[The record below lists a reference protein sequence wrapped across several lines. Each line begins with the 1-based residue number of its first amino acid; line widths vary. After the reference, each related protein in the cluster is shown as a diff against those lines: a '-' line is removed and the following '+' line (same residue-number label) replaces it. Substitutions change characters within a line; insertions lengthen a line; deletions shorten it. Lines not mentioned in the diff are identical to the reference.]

1 MEITPDQKNQQVLEN
16 EKGVLN
22 DAEKSINDIA
32 MQLSAESASTNNV
45 PYETLISQ
53 WLEQVVLMEKTK
65 AQMDTRDIM
74 REKIDRDFL
83 YFSPIGAT
91 LGRKERHIGFVESNY
106 MSTMGALNAAILR
119 QKNLE
124 MTSASLKIMNP
135 PLFPLTSSPTNAR
148 MIILSS
154 ILGTLLFIIGYFLII
169 EILDRTLRDKIR
181 TQRITGSTVIGA
193 YPKDSALR
201 YRRYNKAIDEMAIK
215 QLSTSLLPHLSVSK
229 QRIINLLSTEEKDGK
244 THIALAL
251 EQYWTSIGLDVR
263 RITYDEDFLSEDS
276 LYVQANNIKD
286 LCPDLGKDEILL
298 IEYPVLKSNPI
309 PPTLLNEASVNLMIV
324 RANRTWKDIDQLMYK
339 RLLQAKNEQIP
350 LFFYLTQAGRNTVE
364 EFTGQLPPYTR
375 FKNMEYRLFQF
386 CLLYTSDAADE

>member
-124 MTSASLKIMNP
+124 MTSASLK
-135 PLFPLTSSPTNAR
+135 S
-148 MIILSS
+148 
-154 ILGTLLFIIGYFLII
+154 
-169 EILDRTLRDKIR
+169 
-181 TQRITGSTVIGA
+181 
-193 YPKDSALR
+193 
-201 YRRYNKAIDEMAIK
+201 
-215 QLSTSLLPHLSVSK
+215 
-229 QRIINLLSTEEKDGK
+229 
-244 THIALAL
+244 
-251 EQYWTSIGLDVR
+251 
-263 RITYDEDFLSEDS
+263 
-276 LYVQANNIKD
+276 
-286 LCPDLGKDEILL
+286 
-298 IEYPVLKSNPI
+298 
-309 PPTLLNEASVNLMIV
+309 
-324 RANRTWKDIDQLMYK
+324 
-339 RLLQAKNEQIP
+339 
-350 LFFYLTQAGRNTVE
+350 
-364 EFTGQLPPYTR
+364 
-375 FKNMEYRLFQF
+375 
-386 CLLYTSDAADE
+386 

>member
-375 FKNMEYRLFQF
+375 FKNMEYRLFQ
-386 CLLYTSDAADE
+386 LGLTVVEYNKK

>member
-375 FKNMEYRLFQF
+375 FKNMEYRLLQ
-386 CLLYTSDAADE
+386 LGLTAVEYNKK

>member
-32 MQLSAESASTNNV
+32 MQLSAESASINNV

-124 MTSASLKIMNP
+124 MTSASL
-135 PLFPLTSSPTNAR
+135 
-148 MIILSS
+148 
-154 ILGTLLFIIGYFLII
+154 LL
-169 EILDRTLRDKIR
+169 
-181 TQRITGSTVIGA
+181 
-193 YPKDSALR
+193 
-201 YRRYNKAIDEMAIK
+201 
-215 QLSTSLLPHLSVSK
+215 LLPPMH
-229 QRIINLLSTEEKDGK
+229 G
-244 THIALAL
+244 
-251 EQYWTSIGLDVR
+251 
-263 RITYDEDFLSEDS
+263 
-276 LYVQANNIKD
+276 
-286 LCPDLGKDEILL
+286 
-298 IEYPVLKSNPI
+298 
-309 PPTLLNEASVNLMIV
+309 
-324 RANRTWKDIDQLMYK
+324 
-339 RLLQAKNEQIP
+339 
-350 LFFYLTQAGRNTVE
+350 
-364 EFTGQLPPYTR
+364 
-375 FKNMEYRLFQF
+375 
-386 CLLYTSDAADE
+386 

>member
-119 QKNLE
+119 QK
-124 MTSASLKIMNP
+124 I
-135 PLFPLTSSPTNAR
+135 
-148 MIILSS
+148 
-154 ILGTLLFIIGYFLII
+154 
-169 EILDRTLRDKIR
+169 
-181 TQRITGSTVIGA
+181 
-193 YPKDSALR
+193 
-201 YRRYNKAIDEMAIK
+201 
-215 QLSTSLLPHLSVSK
+215 
-229 QRIINLLSTEEKDGK
+229 
-244 THIALAL
+244 
-251 EQYWTSIGLDVR
+251 
-263 RITYDEDFLSEDS
+263 
-276 LYVQANNIKD
+276 
-286 LCPDLGKDEILL
+286 
-298 IEYPVLKSNPI
+298 
-309 PPTLLNEASVNLMIV
+309 
-324 RANRTWKDIDQLMYK
+324 
-339 RLLQAKNEQIP
+339 
-350 LFFYLTQAGRNTVE
+350 
-364 EFTGQLPPYTR
+364 
-375 FKNMEYRLFQF
+375 
-386 CLLYTSDAADE
+386 